1 MDRENTRGCLK
12 GAVYGDLIGAPYMIE
27 NTYNRYFDLGDS
39 RKAYSHGR
47 VRTFFPEA
55 TEVSH
60 SCSCV
65 ARWLVSERENP
76 TAEALQQ
83 MLQRSYS
90 HHPKGG
96 WTEQTRL
103 FLTGDSRGPSETSD
117 WAAVV
122 RSIPVAMFVRD
133 DFIRASELSEACVK
147 ATCCNEEAVRMA
159 QAITNSIFMA
169 QNGKIVPEI
178 WTMLEHQYGMRLTWN
193 EEDLRAELRSEVREP
208 LMMLGQVVPGAYRY
222 TVPEVPQSPSSRIVT
237 EAALMAVMKSDSWED
252 AVRRAVSY
260 GGPSNAIA
268 AIAGGLAEALYG
280 EVTPSIIGKLSSHLP
295 IDIARQLESFES
307 RPAVQVRGRGN
318 VFESMERDAVEIISL
333 GPGNTVYVVPS
344 QRDDVRKVILSS
356 VPSPRII
363 TPQEV
368 GDFLKG
374 FEQSR
379 EDTYAYGIR
388 PERRCLYLQDGQR
401 LVSPSQYIAPGMP
414 PLQERKRHLDEFLK
428 LRSWCVDR
436 QKEMNRLAGNEGAG
450 QIHYEGAYHMWIG
463 SRKID
468 FFMGDQRCATI
479 RLDSKGLMRLDFGEG
494 NSISAD
500 ARFENHREQ
509 AWAAKGLFSVQDSL
523 SPMDHL
529 QDIRDAISY
538 RLLDEGNG
546 GENHEPDTRYM
557 DDDERAEMYSVSNV
571 EHLQALDEKDDR
583 GLQAAVS
590 EAGSLPE
597 TEIPVEGRQQPTN
610 RIFSIGY
617 GTRTQEGFIN
627 TLRMSGVDTVVD
639 VRSIPRSRYVP
650 HFNEDLIYDALSDA
664 RIDYL
669 SGGEKL
675 GGRFTDLSLYE
686 GGRVSWDKV
695 MKDEAYRE
703 AISSLEKLCDNG
715 HIVAVVCSEGDPLSC
730 HRFGLI
736 SRTLAGDGIDVRHI
750 LSNGEVVRHDEMET
764 RLVEKYT
771 RQNKISL
778 VCTGSYQEQLGEA
791 YKIMNLEHGYKPQGP
806 LMKFGSYRKMKF

>member
-1 MDRENTRGCLK
+1 MDRDNTRGSLK
-12 GAVYGDLIGAPYMIE
+12 GAVYGDLIGAPFMIE
-27 NTYNRYFDLGDS
+27 NTYNRYFDLGES

-47 VRTFFPEA
+47 VRTFFPEV

-60 SCSCV
+60 ACSCT
-65 ARWLVSERENP
+65 ASWLVSSRDNP
-76 TAEALQQ
+76 TAESLQEMLQQ
-83 MLQRSYS
+83 SYR
-90 HHPKGG
+90 HHPRGG

-103 FLTGDSRGPSETSD
+103 FLTGDSREPSETSD

-122 RSIPVAMFVRD
+122 RSVPVAMFMRE

-147 ATCCNEEAVRMA
+147 ATCNNEEAVQMA
-159 QAITNSIFMA
+159 QAITHSIHMA
-169 QNGKIVPEI
+169 QDGKIIPEI
-178 WTMLEHQYGMRLTWN
+178 WTMLEHQYGIRLTWN
-193 EEDLRAELRSEVREP
+193 EDDLRAELRGEVREP
-208 LMMLGQVVPGAYRY
+208 LMMLGQAVPGAFRY
-222 TVPEVPQSPSSRIVT
+222 TVPQVPQSPSSRIVT

-260 GGPSNAIA
+260 GGPSNAVA
-268 AIAGGLAEALYG
+268 AIAGGVAEALYG

-295 IDIARQLESFES
+295 IDISRQLESLEG
-307 RPAVQVRGRGN
+307 RPVVQVRSRGN
-318 VFESMERDAVEIISL
+318 VFESMEKDAVEIISL
-333 GPGNTVYVVPS
+333 GQGNTVYVVPS
-344 QRDDVRKVILSS
+344 QRDDIRNVIQSS
-356 VPSPRII
+356 VPSPKMIA
-363 TPQEV
+363 PDDV

-374 FEQSR
+374 FERQG
-379 EDTYAYGIR
+379 EGTYAYGVR
-388 PERRCLYLQDGQR
+388 PERRYLYLQDGER

-414 PLQERKRHLDEFLK
+414 PLQERKRNLEEFLK
-428 LRSWCVDR
+428 LRSWCIER

-468 FFMGDQRCATI
+468 FFIGDQRCATI
-479 RLDSKGLMRLDFGEG
+479 CLDARGLLRLDDGEHRA
-494 NSISAD
+494 ISAD

-509 AWAAKGLFSVQDSL
+509 AWAARALFSTQTSL

-529 QDIRDAISY
+529 QDIREAISY

-546 GENHEPDTRYM
+546 GENHELDTRYM
-557 DDDERAEMYSVSNV
+557 DDDTRSEMYSVSNV
-571 EHLQALDEKDDR
+571 ERLQALDEKDDR
-583 GLQAAVS
+583 GLQAAS
-590 EAGSLPE
+590 EAGPLLDAE
-597 TEIPVEGRQQPTN
+597 APVEGRHQSTN

-617 GTRTQEGFIN
+617 GNRTQEGFIN

-664 RIDYL
+664 HIDYL

-695 MKDEAYRE
+695 MQDDTYKE
-703 AISSLEKLCDNG
+703 AISSLEKLCDDG

-736 SRTLAGDGIDVRHI
+736 SRSLSGDGMDVRHI
-750 LSNGEVVRHDEMET
+750 LSNGEVVRHDEMEA

-806 LMKFGSYRKMKF
+806 LMKFGSYRKLKF